1 MSHDDEAINARAGN
15 RAAASECRVSA
26 TPHAAQLG
34 ACWDSLSAPAND
46 HKRPCTHQPPLT
58 PSTHNTCT
66 HLHKADKCSSS
77 ANRQGGGVWQRL
89 GRVRAVASALA
100 RQRHHDQLAAGRHRR
115 SDTAE
120 QHGRLRVQCA
130 QAWCNRST
138 GITVCV
144 CVCLCMWWWR
154 GRGTATVSQ
163 TRPPAVG
170 RQPAQ
175 QLESRQDA
183 QEVWARCAWRAPM
196 VIRHQKRQTTGAP
209 LPWRPGWHHPR
220 PQPSDS

>member
-26 TPHAAQLG
+26 TPHAPQLG
-34 ACWDSLSAPAND
+34 ACWDSLGAPAND
-46 HKRPCTHQPPLT
+46 HMRPCTHPPPLT

-144 CVCLCMWWWR
+144 CVFVHVVVAGEGHSHCLSDAPAGSRSPAGAAAREQAGCAGGVGALRMAR
-154 GRGTATVSQ
+154 TDGDSAPKTADDWSTAPVA
-163 TRPPAVG
+163 TRLASSAPAAV
-170 RQPAQ
+170 
-175 QLESRQDA
+175 
-183 QEVWARCAWRAPM
+183 
-196 VIRHQKRQTTGAP
+196 
-209 LPWRPGWHHPR
+209 
-220 PQPSDS
+220 